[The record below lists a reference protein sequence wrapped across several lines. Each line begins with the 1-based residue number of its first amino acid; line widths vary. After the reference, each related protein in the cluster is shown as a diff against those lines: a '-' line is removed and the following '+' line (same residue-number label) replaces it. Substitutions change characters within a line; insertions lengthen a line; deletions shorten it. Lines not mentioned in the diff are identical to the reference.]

1 MGPTG
6 SMKDIEELANSLEA
20 EGCSVQTFASMPVE
34 VSLSKFDMAILV
46 INDIDPAVAAATE
59 HRIQRTLHA
68 AGFLEARLSRGKVCL
83 LVEDTVDRLE
93 APPVT
98 QIRYPS
104 GRPMEARDEI
114 VTFLSSQYPQVSGE
128 LHRHVPIR
136 QQVQSSDLRL
146 GWAMLAAVFLIALIP
161 LVLIIQ
167 GLGGGSETVELDDV
181 ASSLSS
187 GAPAGPELDARAELD
202 GDSELAGTN
211 VDGDAGAGT
220 GSSEDDTALLPATST
235 TAVGTGSR
243 TGSAND
249 STDDDSGGATTD
261 TTATTAAPSGVTLPV
276 TCTVDVRKSLLLTGT
291 ISCTGG
297 GRLSIE
303 GFEGPWHNDIMG
315 VALSEGVSGTVTHEP
330 RSNGTTVGPQVVTLT
345 AGAAKNLNPEDAAYG
360 VNTITAVFGADGQHI
375 HIFESEGDGGR
386 QATLTFT
393 VDSP

>member
-6 SMKDIEELANSLEA
+6 SMKDIEELAHSLEA

-34 VSLSKFDMAILV
+34 VSLSKFDMAVLV
-46 INDIDPAVAAATE
+46 VNDTDPSVAAATE

-114 VTFLSSQYPQVSGE
+114 VNFLSTQYPQVSGE

-161 LVLIIQ
+161 LILIIR

-181 ASSLSS
+181 ASSLGSE
-187 GAPAGPELDARAELD
+187 APAGPELDARAELE

-211 VDGDAGAGT
+211 VDGTADGNSN
-220 GSSEDDTALLPATST
+220 GSDSDGDDGSTALLPSTST
-235 TAVGTGSR
+235 TAPGNSTG
-243 TGSAND
+243 AAADD
-249 STDDDSGGATTD
+249 STDGTGGETTD
-261 TTATTAAPSGVTLPV
+261 TTPTPSGVTLPA
-276 TCTVDVRKSLLLTGT
+276 TCTIDVRKSFLLTGT
-291 ISCTGG
+291 IDCPGG
-297 GRLSIE
+297 GRLAVE
-303 GFEGPWHNDIMG
+303 GHEGPWHNDIMG
-315 VALSEGVSGTVTHEP
+315 IALSAGVSGTVTHEP
-330 RSNGTTVGPQVVTLT
+330 RSDGTTVGPQVVTLT
-345 AGAAKNLNPEDAAYG
+345 AGAAKNLNPEDAAFG
-360 VNTITAVFGADGQHI
+360 VNVITAVFGADGQHV
-375 HIFESEGDGGR
+375 HIYESEDDGGR

-393 VDSP
+393 VASP